1 MHFALVCLA
10 VIVICLCL
18 MYADHRAT
26 FCKRNP
32 KNRKVNYETTH
43 IDVEKTSKNSIL
55 PGETK

>member
-1 MHFALVCLA
+1 MHFALVCLI
-10 VIVICLCL
+10 VIVIGLCL

-43 IDVEKTSKNSIL
+43 IDGQEASKNPVL
-55 PGETK
+55 PREAK